1 VGYAGILGWIW
12 GYEME
17 EYSNEGAVAL
27 GILLVIGNC
36 IHIFE
41 DDIIMV
47 EYWSYVI
54 ELWHPRVF
62 FYDVRT
68 ENRSKHNPS
77 NNALA

>member
-1 VGYAGILGWIW
+1 VRYAGILGWIW

-54 ELWHPRVF
+54 ELWHPKSFLLR
-62 FYDVRT
+62 RK
-68 ENRSKHNPS
+68 NRRSPKTQ
-77 NNALA
+77 LIE